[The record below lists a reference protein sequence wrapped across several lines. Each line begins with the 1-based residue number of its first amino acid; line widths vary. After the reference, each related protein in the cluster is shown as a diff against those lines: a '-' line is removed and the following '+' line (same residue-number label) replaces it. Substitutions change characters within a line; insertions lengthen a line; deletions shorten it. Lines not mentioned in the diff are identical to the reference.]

1 MRYSEEIAREAVRRF
16 LARRLRELFDVKFR
30 IAAVVAIGTLCW
42 LLWTGNRSWLVGAVA
57 TLLVLVPVA
66 LLAVYAAHW
75 RNTVV
80 RIRQMQVPM
89 ARCRLSDTELTI
101 ASELGSATIPWTL
114 ILEIWQFQ
122 RVWLL
127 LISPSYFVTLPT
139 DGIPAAA
146 LEFMRTKVTHRN
158 SAARGVIP

>member
-1 MRYSEEIAREAVRRF
+1 
-16 LARRLRELFDVKFR
+16 
-30 IAAVVAIGTLCW
+30 
-42 LLWTGNRSWLVGAVA
+42 
-57 TLLVLVPVA
+57 
-66 LLAVYAAHW
+66 
-75 RNTVV
+75 
-80 RIRQMQVPM
+80 
-89 ARCRLSDTELTI
+89 
-101 ASELGSATIPWTL
+101 L

-158 SAARGVIP
+158 SAARGAIP

>member
-1 MRYSEEIAREAVRRF
+1 
-16 LARRLRELFDVKFR
+16 
-30 IAAVVAIGTLCW
+30 
-42 LLWTGNRSWLVGAVA
+42 
-57 TLLVLVPVA
+57 
-66 LLAVYAAHW
+66 
-75 RNTVV
+75 
-80 RIRQMQVPM
+80 MQVPM

-158 SAARGVIP
+158 SAARGAIP

>member
-1 MRYSEEIAREAVRRF
+1 VRYSEEIAREAVRRF

-30 IAAVVAIGTLCW
+30 IAAVAAIGTLCW

-89 ARCRLSDTELTI
+89 ARCMLSDTELTI

-146 LEFMRTKVTHRN
+146 LEFMRTKVTRRN
-158 SAARGVIP
+158 SSARGAIP